1 VIEGLRAEGA
11 ERTAADVA
19 RARPADS

>member
-19 RARPADS
+19 RARPDE